1 MAEDY
6 AVVVAEAPDAVRAAI
21 WVDAL
26 RSAGIAAR
34 TFERGVGA
42 ALGGALSFGAVYPVV
57 VSNDDVGAARTVIA
71 DLAGASALARYRD
84 RRDARSSQRRVL
96 ILLAIIMGGV
106 LGAGVIAR
114 LLAG

>member
-1 MAEDY
+1 MPAEY

-26 RSAGIAAR
+26 RSAGITAS

-42 ALGGALSFGAVYPVV
+42 ALGGASPLGAVYPVV

-71 DLAGASALARYRD
+71 DLAGASALAPYRD
-84 RRDARSSQRRVL
+84 RGDARSGQRRVL
-96 ILLAIIMGGV
+96 ILMAIIMGGV
-106 LGAGVIAR
+106 LGAGVLAR